1 MNRMKTD
8 QFDILLILSKPV
20 FVNTS
25 PAWAKSHYRPTHSA
39 AAIMLPGSVGG
50 EIRTAPIQ

>member
-1 MNRMKTD
+1 MKTD